1 VFGVLGVFGWV
12 FVMPEDIQAVFASV
26 CQHRLGLHNES
37 GEAQVNDILKNVL
50 VPV

>member
-1 VFGVLGVFGWV
+1 VLGVFGV
-12 FVMPEDIQAVFASV
+12 VGDFVMPEDIQAVFASV

>member
-1 VFGVLGVFGWV
+1 LGVFGVLGVFGC
-12 FVMPEDIQAVFASV
+12 V